1 MVKHNQNIII
11 NSNLEKSWDFMT
23 DLSRSLIFDNYFQL
37 IELPGKYSINKK
49 YEFNVSAKYL
59 FIHHRLK
66 SKIVDVVAPNLIN
79 IQFEN
84 SSIRINKIFEFSIYE
99 NQVKLYYFYQG
110 SFSSPLNNILLSPMI
125 KLSSIYELR
134 YIKKAI
140 ESSEYISEK
149 KINPIGTYK

>member
-37 IELPGKYSINKK
+37 IELTGKYSINKK

-66 SKIVDVVAPNLIN
+66 SKIVDVVA
-79 IQFEN
+79 QFD
-84 SSIRINKIFEFSIYE
+84 
-99 NQVKLYYFYQG
+99 
-110 SFSSPLNNILLSPMI
+110 
-125 KLSSIYELR
+125 
-134 YIKKAI
+134 
-140 ESSEYISEK
+140 
-149 KINPIGTYK
+149 